1 MYVKNYRDLKV
12 WQLSMRLVA
21 DLYLLTGSF
30 PKHELYALAS
40 QMHRAALSIPSNTAE
55 GHERDSTKAF
65 LHHLSIAHVLEP
77 NWKHNSL

>member
-21 DLYLLTGSF
+21 DVYLF
-30 PKHELYALAS
+30 NRFVFALAS
-40 QMHRAALSIPSNTAE
+40 QMHRAALSIPSNIAE